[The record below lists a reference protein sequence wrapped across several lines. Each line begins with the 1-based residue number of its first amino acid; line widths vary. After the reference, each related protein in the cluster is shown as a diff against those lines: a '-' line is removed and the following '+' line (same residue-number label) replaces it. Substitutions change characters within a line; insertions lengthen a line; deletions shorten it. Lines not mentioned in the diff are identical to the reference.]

1 MSTFTAVHVALS
13 LIAIVAGFIVLYGLL
28 TANKMAGMTVIF
40 LVSTFAT
47 CATGFGFPFSGF
59 TPAIGVGILSLVVLA
74 AAVMARY
81 ACRLQGG
88 WRAVYAVG
96 AVAAL
101 YFNVF
106 VLVAQAFLKIPALQ
120 ALAPTG
126 AEPPFAIAQ
135 GVVLVLF
142 IVLGRMSLKR
152 FHPASPQTGGSPPHV
167 GQRPSQF

>member
-1 MSTFTAVHVALS
+1 MSAYTLVHVVLS
-13 LIAIVAGFIVLYGLL
+13 LVGVVSGFVVLYGLL
-28 TANKMAGMTVIF
+28 VARRMAGMTAIF
-40 LVSTFAT
+40 LVTTFAT

-59 TPAIGVGILSLVVLA
+59 TPAIGVGILTLAVLA

-81 ACRLQGG
+81 AFRMRDG

-126 AEPPFAIAQ
+126 TEPAFAIAQ
-135 GVVLVLF
+135 GVVLLLF
-142 IVLGRMSLKR
+142 VVLGRLSMRR
-152 FHPASPQTGGSPPHV
+152 FHPISAQAAW
-167 GQRPSQF
+167 

>member
-1 MSTFTAVHVALS
+1 MSAYTLVHVVLS
-13 LIAIVAGFIVLYGLL
+13 LVGVVSGFVVLYGLL
-28 TANKMAGMTVIF
+28 VARRMAGMTAIF
-40 LVSTFAT
+40 LVTTFAT

-59 TPAIGVGILSLVVLA
+59 TPAIGVGILTFAVLA

-81 ACRLQGG
+81 AFRLRDG

-126 AEPPFAIAQ
+126 TEPAFAIAQ
-135 GVVLVLF
+135 GVVLLLF
-142 IVLGRMSLKR
+142 VVLGRLSMRR
-152 FHPASPQTGGSPPHV
+152 FHPISAQAAW
-167 GQRPSQF
+167 